1 VDLGRIIDRRID
13 PSLEEILEV
22 LWLGM
27 GLVEVSR
34 EEDVEE
40 SWDMTDV
47 EKILVSKIDRLLQ
60 QHLLLDHPQR
70 DPIPERP

>member
-47 EKILVSKIDRLLQ
+47 EKILVSKIDRFLQ